1 VIHVGFWCQRPLPP
15 SLQRLGE
22 EIADLRQLQS
32 CLWDVLLVTRPLPPR
47 AACAC
52 RVLLAD
58 SAQAAG
64 CRFVAAEQAVSFGLS
79 RRDSLTLAAME
90 RQRVLC
96 VQRRLTT
103 LSGRI
108 VEPQELPL
116 PQGTGPQDDLWLL
129 AEAGLTL
136 LLDL

>member
-1 VIHVGFWCQRPLPP
+1 M
-15 SLQRLGE
+15 
-22 EIADLRQLQS
+22 
-32 CLWDVLLVTRPLPPR
+32 
-47 AACAC
+47 
-52 RVLLAD
+52 LLAD

-116 PQGTGPQDDLWLL
+116 PQGTGLGEGVPW
-129 AEAGLTL
+129 GLVSVNIRSKC
-136 LLDL
+136 

>member
-1 VIHVGFWCQRPLPP
+1 MNYVGFWCHAPLPP
-15 SLQRLGE
+15 SLRRLGE
-22 EIADLRQLQS
+22 ELWDPRQLQS
-32 CLWDVLLVTRPLPPR
+32 RLWDVLLVTRPLPER
-47 AACAC
+47 AACVC

-58 SAQAAG
+58 PARARG

-79 RRDSLTLAAME
+79 GRDSLTLAAME

-96 VQRRLTT
+96 VQRRITT
-103 LSGRI
+103 LSGQ
-108 VEPQELPL
+108 VLEPQELPL
-116 PQGTGPQDDLWLL
+116 PEGTGPRDELLLL